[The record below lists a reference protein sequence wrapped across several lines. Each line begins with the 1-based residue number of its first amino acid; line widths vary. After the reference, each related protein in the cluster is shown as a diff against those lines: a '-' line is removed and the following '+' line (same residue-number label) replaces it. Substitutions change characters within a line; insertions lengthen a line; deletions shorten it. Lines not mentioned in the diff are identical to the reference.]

1 MIPLVAAAKWPANS
15 LQEEVALVGL
25 SSSFRPESVIVY
37 NLSQGPPGTL
47 QGHGWGGGLFHE
59 IPNMRKWSRNEPN
72 NHIPQGISPVLARL
86 LFNHPLNMHF
96 HVIP

>member
-1 MIPLVAAAKWPANS
+1 MIPLVAAAKWLANS